1 MRNGRASARRVGGLL
16 LVLGA
21 LAGVSLPSASARAG
35 ELYYYGQEG
44 AYRVHLT
51 TLKELKFRS
60 VIRQQYDFSCGSA
73 ALATLL
79 NFHYG
84 IPAKETDVFVDM
96 WRHGDQRK
104 IRLEGFSML
113 DMQDYLARRSIPSNG
128 YRSSLDRLVKAGVP
142 GIVLLKVNGYLHF
155 TIVEGVRDGRVLIA
169 DPALG
174 TRAIAASDFA
184 KAWNGVFFVILNH
197 IDVGRKSFNREAD
210 WAVQPRAPVDL
221 ARNMQNLATLLLS
234 TPGHNTMPQ

>member
-1 MRNGRASARRVGGLL
+1 MENGRASALRVGGLL
-16 LVLGA
+16 LFLSV
-21 LAGVSLPSASARAG
+21 LAGVSLPSPSAQAG

-73 ALATLL
+73 ALATLM

-96 WRHGDQRK
+96 WQHGDQQK
-104 IRLEGFSML
+104 IKREGFSML

-128 YRSSLDRLVKAGVP
+128 YRSSLDRLVKAAVP
-142 GIVLLKVNGYLHF
+142 AVVLLRINGYLHF
-155 TIVEGVRDGRVLIA
+155 SIVEGVRDGRVLIA

-174 TRAIAASDFA
+174 TRAISVDDF
-184 KAWNGVFFVILNH
+184 KQAWNGVFFVILNH
-197 IDVGRKSFNREAD
+197 IDVGRKSFNRETD
-210 WAVQPRAPVDL
+210 WAVQPRAPIDL

-234 TPGHNTMPQ
+234 LPGQNTMPQ